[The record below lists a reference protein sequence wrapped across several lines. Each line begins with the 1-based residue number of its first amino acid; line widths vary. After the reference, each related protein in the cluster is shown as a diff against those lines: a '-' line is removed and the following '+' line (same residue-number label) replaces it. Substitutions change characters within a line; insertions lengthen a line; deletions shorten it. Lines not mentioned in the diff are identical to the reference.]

1 MDRFRLLERIGSGGM
16 GTVYRAYDER
26 LEREVAVKE
35 VADSD
40 PRWVLREAQAAARLN
55 HPGIVTLY
63 EFGERD
69 QKTLLVSELVRG
81 RTLADLHRAG
91 ELYDRDVGEIA
102 CNLSEALAHAHT
114 RGVVHRD
121 IKPENV
127 IVRDDVDGP
136 QRAKLM
142 DFGIARIAGA
152 ATLTEDGQVVGTLA
166 YMSPEQAEGEV
177 AGPESDVY
185 SLAMT
190 IYECL
195 SGGNPVAAA
204 SPAATVRRIG
214 LVVPPLRES
223 RPDLPEALTEAL
235 DACLDPDPARRPTAL
250 ELGECFDEELDRL
263 EALPLAE
270 DRTAGLARVDAARL
284 GFLLAGAALLILL
297 AGPLGAG
304 GAALVGSLLALPL
317 LAIGAPAVALGAPLG
332 AVFAAIGAGSA
343 ASALGAAGDTPPAR
357 AVLGACT
364 WAWLL
369 CAGLVTGFGPELG
382 IGSPAPAGWAADV
395 GLAADSIVTAM
406 ISVESLVGAAVFAAS
421 AVLLGWVLS
430 ARHASI
436 ALLGAM
442 LWAAGLDAAL
452 GLVGNGAL
460 SGSPAL
466 LVLGGAAAVAIEF
479 RSPRVEPGAAPGRWQ
494 RASAFGREADSGVRI

>member
-1 MDRFRLLERIGSGGM
+1 MVDGELVMDRFRLLERIGSGGM

-55 HPGIVTLY
+55 HPGIVALY

-69 QKTLLVSELVRG
+69 ETTLLVSELVDG
-81 RTLADLHRAG
+81 RTLADLHRSE
-91 ELYDRDVGEIA
+91 ELCDREIGRIA
-102 CNLSEALAHAHT
+102 CNLSEALAHAHA

-152 ATLTEDGQVVGTLA
+152 PTLTADGQVVGTLA

-195 SGGNPVAAA
+195 SGDNPVAAA

-214 LVVPPLRES
+214 LAPPLADS
-223 RPDLPEALTEAL
+223 RPDLPEGLTDAI
-235 DACLDPDPARRPTAL
+235 DACLDPDPTERPTAA
-250 ELGECFDEELDRL
+250 ELADRIEDELDEL
-263 EALPLAE
+263 EDLPPAHRSANTRGLTLGTTLA
-270 DRTAGLARVDAARL
+270 T
-284 GFLLAGAALLILL
+284 LLAGAAVVPLLG
-297 AGPLGAG
+297 ALGAG
-304 GAALVGSLLALPL
+304 A
-317 LAIGAPAVALGAPLG
+317 
-332 AVFAAIGAGSA
+332 
-343 ASALGAAGDTPPAR
+343 AAGAFGAWGRSAPAR
-357 AVLGACT
+357 AVLGASI
-364 WAWLL
+364 WFWMLGASAPL
-369 CAGLVTGFGPELG
+369 GFDLDLG
-382 IGSPAPAGWAADV
+382 IP
-395 GLAADSIVTAM
+395 AM
-406 ISVESLVGAAVFAAS
+406 ISLESLIGATVFAAS
-421 AVLLGWVLS
+421 AVVLGWVLS
-430 ARHASI
+430 AGHASI

-460 SGSPAL
+460 GASPAL
-466 LVLGGAAAVAIEF
+466 LVFAGAAAVAIEF
-479 RSPRVEPGAAPGRWQ
+479 RVGRGEGFRAPGRWD
-494 RASAFGREADSGVRI
+494 RAPA